1 VLQWAPEP
9 GCEWDRSTTARAALG
24 GELAA
29 LQWAREQHA
38 PCAWNEHARAWAV
51 QGGHL
56 EA

>member
-29 LQWAREQHA
+29 LQWAREQHP